1 MSEIE
6 KKWYVLRAVSGKES
20 KVKEY
25 LDADIRNSDLSE
37 YVSQV
42 LIPTE
47 KVYQVRNGKKIV
59 KERSYLPGYVLV
71 EAALVGEVAHHL
83 RNTPNVIGFLGGSE
97 NPVPLRQSEVNRILG
112 TVDELQEGG
121 EELSVPYTVGETV
134 KVTVGPFSGFS
145 GLIEE
150 VNSEKRK
157 LKVMVKI
164 FGRKTPLELGEAYIS
179 GLTEQMLQKERDE
192 VLGATVEDIRALSGM
207 VKAVLD
213 DGYFCVVGNEDK
225 INEAKDMFD
234 VIEPLA

>member
-1 MSEIE
+1 MSEVG
-6 KKWYVLRAVSGKES
+6 KKWYVLRAVSGKEG

-25 LDADIRNSDLSE
+25 LDVDIKNSGLSD

-59 KERSYLPGYVLV
+59 KERSYFPGYVLV

-83 RNTPNVIGFLGGSE
+83 RNKPNVLGFLSGYD
-97 NPVPLRQSEVNRILG
+97 NPVPLRQSEVSRILG
-112 TVDELQEGG
+112 TMDELQENG
-121 EELSVPYTVGETV
+121 EDMSIPYTIGETV
-134 KVTVGPFSGFS
+134 KVVVGPFSGFN

-164 FGRKTPLELGEAYIS
+164 FVRKSPLELVFI
-179 GLTEQMLQKERDE
+179 
-192 VLGATVEDIRALSGM
+192 
-207 VKAVLD
+207 
-213 DGYFCVVGNEDK
+213 
-225 INEAKDMFD
+225 D
-234 VIEPLA
+234 V

>member
-6 KKWYVLRAVSGKES
+6 KKWYVLRAVSGKET

-25 LDADIRNSDLSE
+25 LEADIKNSDLGE

-83 RNTPNVIGFLGGSE
+83 RNTPNVIGFLGGLD
-97 NPVPLRQSEVNRILG
+97 NPTPLRASEVNRILG
-112 TVDELQEGG
+112 VVDGLLEMDDNI
-121 EELSVPYTVGETV
+121 PYEVGDAV
-134 KVTVGPFSGFS
+134 KVTEGPFSGFT

-150 VNSEKRK
+150 VNGEKKK

-164 FGRKTPLELGEAYIS
+164 FGRKTPLELGFMQVE
-179 GLTEQMLQKERDE
+179 KE
-192 VLGATVEDIRALSGM
+192 
-207 VKAVLD
+207 
-213 DGYFCVVGNEDK
+213 
-225 INEAKDMFD
+225 
-234 VIEPLA
+234 